1 MWAGLCLRVQ
11 ADKSI
16 VDLLLGL
23 CTQLFLAVL
32 RVKKRK
38 QWRKIEPRN
47 SLLIVPETVST
58 VST

>member
-11 ADKSI
+11 ADTSI